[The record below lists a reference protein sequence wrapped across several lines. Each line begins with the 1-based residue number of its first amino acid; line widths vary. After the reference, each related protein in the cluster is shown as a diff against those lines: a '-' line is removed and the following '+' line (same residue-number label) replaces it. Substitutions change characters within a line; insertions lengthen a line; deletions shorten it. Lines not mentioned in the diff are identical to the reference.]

1 MFKFDRKQEVF
12 EFGNF
17 KVGGQPGEYPTCC
30 IGTMFYAR
38 HKIVSDPEHGVFDK
52 EAAEKLWNKQ
62 AEMSDITGN
71 SCMNQIVAESDEAMA
86 KEIDWFVGLSDYPF
100 LIDSSAPSVRAF
112 GVKYATEIGV
122 ADRAI
127 HNSINASI
135 TPEELQAVKDSDL
148 DSAIVLA
155 FNAMEAGTKGK
166 MDILTKAAG
175 GAKKG
180 MLEYAKECG
189 ITRPLI
195 DTAAMPLGSGS
206 GATVRACI
214 AVKAMLGLPVGGGFH
229 NGASAWD
236 WMKKWKKEHKEAFAP
251 VDIGSN
257 LVAGIVGADY
267 YLYGPIENAPMIFP
281 AAAMVDIMKAESA
294 KELGLKVLAENHPIT
309 KTL

>member
-1 MFKFDRKQEVF
+1 MFKFDKKQEVF
-12 EFGNF
+12 DFGKF
-17 KVGGQPGEYPTCC
+17 MVGGQPGEYPTCC

-52 EAAEKLWNKQ
+52 DAAEKLWNKQ

-71 SCMNQIVAESDEAMA
+71 SCMNQIVAESNEAMQ

-100 LIDSSAPSVRAF
+100 LIDSSAPAVRAF

-148 DSAIVLA
+148 NAAIVLA
-155 FNAMEAGTKGK
+155 FNAMEAGTQGK
-166 MDILTKAAG
+166 MNILTKAAG

-195 DTAAMPLGSGS
+195 DTAAMPLGAGS

-214 AVKAMLGLPVGGGFH
+214 AVKAILGLPVGGGFH

>member
-12 EFGNF
+12 EFGKF

-62 AEMSDITGN
+62 VEMSDITGN

-122 ADRAI
+122 ADRAV

-135 TPEELQAVKDSDL
+135 TPEELLAVKESDL
-148 DSAIVLA
+148 DSAIILA
-155 FNAMEAGTKGK
+155 FNAMETGTKGK
-166 MDILTKAAG
+166 MDILVKAAG

-267 YLYGPIENAPMIFP
+267 YLYGPIENAPMVFP

-294 KELGLKVLAENHPIT
+294 KELGLKVMAENHPIT

>member
-12 EFGNF
+12 EFGKF

-62 AEMSDITGN
+62 VEMSDITGN

-86 KEIDWFVGLSDYPF
+86 KEIDWFVGISDYPF

-122 ADRAI
+122 ADRAV

-135 TPEELQAVKDSDL
+135 TPEELLAVKESDL

-155 FNAMEAGTKGK
+155 FNAMETGTKGK
-166 MDILTKAAG
+166 MDILVKAAG

-267 YLYGPIENAPMIFP
+267 YLYGPIENAPMVFP

-294 KELGLKVLAENHPIT
+294 KELGLKVMAENHPIT

>member
-1 MFKFDRKQEVF
+1 MFRFDRKQEVF
-12 EFGNF
+12 DFGKF
-17 KVGGQPGEYPTCC
+17 KIGGQPGEYPTCC

-52 EAAEKLWNKQ
+52 NAAEKLWNQ
-62 AEMSDITGN
+62 QVEMSEITGN
-71 SCMNQIVAESDEAMA
+71 TCMNQIVAETNEAMQ
-86 KEIDWFVGLSDYPF
+86 KEIDWFVEISDYPF
-100 LIDSSAPSVRAF
+100 LIDSSAPEVRAF

-135 TPEELQAVKDSDL
+135 TDDELQALKESDL
-148 DSAIVLA
+148 DAAIVLA
-155 FNAMEAGTKGK
+155 FNAMEKGTKGK

-180 MLEYAKECG
+180 MLEYAKDCG
-189 ITRPLI
+189 ITRILI
-195 DTAAMPLGSGS
+195 DTAAMPLGAGS
-206 GATVRACI
+206 GATYRACI

-229 NGASAWD
+229 NAASAWD
-236 WMKKWKKEHKEAFAP
+236 WMKKWKKTHKEAFAP

-257 LVAGIVGADY
+257 LVAGIVGADF
-267 YLYGPIENAPMIFP
+267 YLYGPIENAPMVFP
-281 AAAMVDIMKAESA
+281 AAAMVDIMKAESIQ
-294 KELGLKVLAENHPIT
+294 ELGLEVLDPNHPIK

>member
-1 MFKFDRKQEVF
+1 MFRFDRKQEVLD
-12 EFGNF
+12 FGKF

-38 HKIVSDPEHGVFDK
+38 HKIVSDPEHGAFDK
-52 EAAEKLWNKQ
+52 AAAERLWNTQ
-62 AEMSDITGN
+62 VEMSEITGN
-71 SCMNQIVAESDEAMA
+71 SCMNQIVAESNEAMA

-100 LIDSSAPSVRAF
+100 LIDSSAPEVRAF

-135 TPEELQAVKDSDL
+135 TDEELRAVKESDL

-155 FNAMEAGTKGK
+155 FNAMEKGTKGK

-175 GAKKG
+175 GASKG
-180 MLEYAKECG
+180 MLEFAKECG

-195 DTAAMPLGSGS
+195 DTAAMPLGNGS
-206 GATVRACI
+206 GATYRAVI

-229 NGASAWD
+229 NAASAWD
-236 WMKKWKKEHKEAFAP
+236 WMKKWKKQHKEAFAP

-257 LVAGIVGADY
+257 LVAGIVGADF
-267 YLYGPIENAPMIFP
+267 YLYGPIENAAMVFP

-294 KELGLKVLAENHPIT
+294 VELGLEVQTEDHPIK
-309 KTL
+309 KTM

>member
-12 EFGNF
+12 EFGKF

-62 AEMSDITGN
+62 VEMSDITGN

-135 TPEELQAVKDSDL
+135 TPEELLAVKESDL
-148 DSAIVLA
+148 DSAIILA
-155 FNAMEAGTKGK
+155 FNAMETGTKGK
-166 MDILTKAAG
+166 MDILVKAAG

-267 YLYGPIENAPMIFP
+267 YLYGPIENAPMVFP

-294 KELGLKVLAENHPIT
+294 KELGLKVMAENHPIT

>member
-1 MFKFDRKQEVF
+1 MFRFDRKQEVF
-12 EFGNF
+12 DFGKF
-17 KVGGQPGEYPTCC
+17 KIGGQPGEYPTCC

-52 EAAEKLWNKQ
+52 NAAEKLWNQ
-62 AEMSDITGN
+62 QVEMSEITGN
-71 SCMNQIVAESDEAMA
+71 TCMNQIVAETNEAMQ
-86 KEIDWFVGLSDYPF
+86 KEIDWFVEISDYPF
-100 LIDSSAPSVRAF
+100 LIDSSAPEVRAF

-135 TPEELQAVKDSDL
+135 TDDELQALKESDL
-148 DSAIVLA
+148 DAAIVLA
-155 FNAMEAGTKGK
+155 FNAMEKGTKGK

-180 MLEYAKECG
+180 MLEYAKDCG
-189 ITRPLI
+189 ITRILI
-195 DTAAMPLGSGS
+195 DTAAMPLGAGS
-206 GATVRACI
+206 GATYRACI

-229 NGASAWD
+229 NAASAWD
-236 WMKKWKKEHKEAFAP
+236 WMKKWKKTHKEAFAP

-257 LVAGIVGADY
+257 LVAGIVGADF

-281 AAAMVDIMKAESA
+281 AAAMVDIMKAESIQ
-294 KELGLKVLAENHPIT
+294 ELGLEVLDPNHPIK

>member
-12 EFGNF
+12 DFGKF

-38 HKIVSDPEHGVFDK
+38 HKIVSDAEHGVFDAT
-52 EAAEKLWNKQ
+52 AAEKLWNAQ
-62 AEMSDITGN
+62 VEMSEITGN
-71 SCMNQIVAESDEAMA
+71 SCMNQIVAESDEAMK

-135 TPEELQAVKDSDL
+135 TPEELLAVKESDL

-155 FNAMEAGTKGK
+155 FNAMEKGTLGK
-166 MDILTKAAG
+166 MNILTKAAG

-195 DTAAMPLGSGS
+195 DVAAMPLGAGS
-206 GATVRACI
+206 GATYRAVI
-214 AVKAMLGLPVGGGFH
+214 AVKAQLGLPVGAGFH

-236 WMKKWKKEHKEAFAP
+236 WMKKWKKQHKEAFAP

-257 LVAGIVGADY
+257 LVAGIIGADY
-267 YLYGPIENAPMIFP
+267 YLYGPIENAPMVFP

-294 KELGLKVLAENHPIT
+294 EELGLKVLTDDHPIK

>member
-12 EFGNF
+12 EFGKF

-62 AEMSDITGN
+62 VEMSDITGN

-122 ADRAI
+122 ADRAV

-135 TPEELQAVKDSDL
+135 TPEELLAVKESDL

-155 FNAMEAGTKGK
+155 FNAMETGTKGK
-166 MDILTKAAG
+166 MDILVKAAG

-267 YLYGPIENAPMIFP
+267 YLYGPIENAPMVFP

-294 KELGLKVLAENHPIT
+294 KELGLKVMAENHPIT

>member
-1 MFKFDRKQEVF
+1 MFRFDRKQEVF
-12 EFGNF
+12 DFGKF
-17 KVGGQPGEYPTCC
+17 KIGGQPGEYPTCC

-52 EAAEKLWNKQ
+52 NAAEKLWNQ
-62 AEMSDITGN
+62 QVEMSEITGN
-71 SCMNQIVAESDEAMA
+71 TCMNQIVAETNEAMA
-86 KEIDWFVGLSDYPF
+86 KEIDWFVEISDYPF
-100 LIDSSAPSVRAF
+100 LIDSSAPEVRAF

-135 TPEELQAVKDSDL
+135 TDEELQALKESDL
-148 DSAIVLA
+148 DAAIVLA
-155 FNAMEAGTKGK
+155 FNAMEKGTKGK

-180 MLEYAKECG
+180 MLEYAKDCG
-189 ITRPLI
+189 ITRILI
-195 DTAAMPLGSGS
+195 DTAAMPLGAGS
-206 GATVRACI
+206 GATYRACI

-229 NGASAWD
+229 NAASAWD
-236 WMKKWKKEHKEAFAP
+236 WMKKWKKTHKEAFAP

-257 LVAGIVGADY
+257 LVAGIVGADF

-281 AAAMVDIMKAESA
+281 AAAMVDIMKAESIQ
-294 KELGLKVLAENHPIT
+294 ELGLEVLDPNHPIK

>member
-1 MFKFDRKQEVF
+1 MFKFDRQQESF
-12 EFGNF
+12 DFGKF

-52 EAAEKLWNKQ
+52 EAAETLWNKQ
-62 AEMSDITGN
+62 VEMSDITGN
-71 SCMNQIVAESDEAMA
+71 SCMNQIVAESNEAMQ
-86 KEIDWFVGLSDYPF
+86 KEIDWFTGLSDVPF
-100 LIDSSAPSVRAF
+100 LIDSSAPAVRAF

-122 ADRAI
+122 AKQGI

-135 TPEELQAVKDSDL
+135 TDEELKAVKESDI
-148 DSAIVLA
+148 DSAIILA
-155 FNAMEAGTKGK
+155 FNAMEAGTQGK
-166 MDILTKAAG
+166 MNILTKAAG

-180 MLEYAKECG
+180 MLEFAKECG

>member
-1 MFKFDRKQEVF
+1 MFRFDRKQEVF
-12 EFGNF
+12 DFGKF
-17 KVGGQPGEYPTCC
+17 KIGGQPGEYPTCC

-52 EAAEKLWNKQ
+52 DAAEKLWNAQ
-62 AEMSDITGN
+62 VEISEITGN
-71 SCMNQIVAESDEAMA
+71 SHMNQIVAESNEAMA

-100 LIDSSAPSVRAF
+100 LIDSSAPEVRAF

-135 TPEELQAVKDSDL
+135 TDEELKAVKESDL

-155 FNAMEAGTKGK
+155 FNAMETGTKGK
-166 MDILTKAAG
+166 MNILTQAAG

-206 GATVRACI
+206 GATYRAVI

-229 NGASAWD
+229 NAASAWD
-236 WMKKWKKEHKEAFAP
+236 WMKKWKKTHKEAFAP

-257 LVAGIVGADY
+257 LLAGIVGADF
-267 YLYGPIENAPMIFP
+267 YLYGPIENAPMVFP
-281 AAAMVDIMKAESA
+281 AAAMVDILKAECA
-294 KELGLKVLAENHPIT
+294 EELGLEIQTENHPRK

>member
-12 EFGNF
+12 EFGKF

-62 AEMSDITGN
+62 VEMSDITGN

-135 TPEELQAVKDSDL
+135 TPEELQAVKESDL

-155 FNAMEAGTKGK
+155 FNAMETGTKGK
-166 MDILTKAAG
+166 MDILVKAAG

-267 YLYGPIENAPMIFP
+267 YLYGPIENAPMVFP

-294 KELGLKVLAENHPIT
+294 KELGLKVMAENHPIT

>member
-1 MFKFDRKQEVF
+1 MFRFDRKQEVF
-12 EFGNF
+12 EFGKF
-17 KVGGQPGEYPTCC
+17 KVGGQPGEYSTCC

-52 EAAEKLWNKQ
+52 EAAEKLWNAQ
-62 AEMSDITGN
+62 VEMSDITGN
-71 SCMNQIVAESDEAMA
+71 SCMNQIVAESNEAMK
-86 KEIDWFVGLSDYPF
+86 KEIDWFVGISDYPF
-100 LIDSSAPSVRAF
+100 LVDSSAPEVRAF

-122 ADRAI
+122 ADKAI

-135 TPEELQAVKDSDL
+135 TAEELQALKESDL
-148 DSAIVLA
+148 DSAIILA
-155 FNAMEAGTKGK
+155 FNAMETGTKGK
-166 MDILTKAAG
+166 MEILTKAAG

-180 MLEYAKECG
+180 MLEFAKECG

-236 WMKKWKKEHKEAFAP
+236 WMKKWKKTHKEAFAP

-257 LVAGIVGADY
+257 LVAGIVGADF
-267 YLYGPIENAPMIFP
+267 YLYGPIENAPMVFP

-294 KELGLKVLAENHPIT
+294 KELGLEVLDENHPIK

>member
-1 MFKFDRKQEVF
+1 MFRFDRKQEVF
-12 EFGNF
+12 DFGRF
-17 KVGGQPGEYPTCC
+17 KIGGQPGEYSTCC

-38 HKIVSDPEHGVFDK
+38 HKIVSDPEHGVFDAA
-52 EAAEKLWNKQ
+52 AAERLWNTQ
-62 AEMSDITGN
+62 VEMSEITGN
-71 SCMNQIVAESDEAMA
+71 SCMNQIVAESDEAMR

-100 LIDSSAPSVRAF
+100 LIDSSAPEVRAY
-112 GVKYATEIGV
+112 GVKYASEIGV

-135 TPEELQAVKDSDL
+135 TEEELKAVKESDL

-155 FNAMEAGTKGK
+155 FNAMEKGTKGK
-166 MDILTKAAG
+166 MEILTKAAG
-175 GAKKG
+175 GAAKG
-180 MLEYAKECG
+180 MMEYAKECG

-195 DTAAMPLGSGS
+195 DTAAMPLGAGS
-206 GATVRACI
+206 GATYRAVI
-214 AVKAMLGLPVGGGFH
+214 AVKAQLGLPVGAGFH

-236 WMKKWKKEHKEAFAP
+236 WMKKWKKQHKESFSP

-267 YLYGPIENAPMIFP
+267 YLYGPIENASMIFP

-294 KELGLKVLAENHPIT
+294 EELGLEVLAENHPR
-309 KTL
+309 KTTL

>member
-1 MFKFDRKQEVF
+1 MFRFDRKQEVF
-12 EFGNF
+12 DFGNF
-17 KVGGQPGEYPTCC
+17 KIGGQPGEYATCC

-38 HKIVSDPEHGVFDK
+38 HKIVSDPEHGVFDAA
-52 EAAEKLWNKQ
+52 AAERLWNAQ
-62 AEMSDITGN
+62 VEMSDVTGN
-71 SCMNQIVAESDEAMA
+71 SCMNQIVAESDEAMK
-86 KEIDWFVGLSDYPF
+86 KEIDWFVKISDYPF

-135 TPEELQAVKDSDL
+135 TDEELKAVKESKL
-148 DSAIVLA
+148 TSAIVLA
-155 FNAMEAGTKGK
+155 FNAMEKGTKGK

-206 GATVRACI
+206 GATYRAVI
-214 AVKAMLGLPVGGGFH
+214 AVKAQLGLPVGAGFH

-236 WMKKWKKEHKEAFAP
+236 WMKKWKKQHKEAFSP

-294 KELGLKVLAENHPIT
+294 EELGLAVLAEKHPR
-309 KTL
+309 KTTL